1 MTESVIYRC
10 SWERRLIEGDLGM
23 EGDLCP
29 FCLSGHLT
37 TIARGGRKEVNGS
50 EIRGTESQGS
60 SCLAGS

>member
-29 FCLSGHLT
+29 FCETGHLH
-37 TIARGGRKEVNGS
+37 TIAKVTARM
-50 EIRGTESQGS
+50 
-60 SCLAGS
+60 LAEAETAR